1 MDDRQPSNAE
11 PVATERP
18 RSRRA
23 LLAGALGGL
32 GAWAAA
38 SVARV
43 QPAAAID
50 GSTVVVGGEY
60 GGSSV
65 TAINVAGDSDA
76 IRGSSEG
83 AGSGLRGLS
92 NTGSGVFGSSKSD
105 YGVAGESQTG
115 AGVRGQSASGT
126 GVDGRTA
133 SSSAADPGVYG
144 EGVAGYGVWAT
155 SASNNGVYGH
165 TNGANG
171 EVAGLYGS
179 ATSGAGPTKGV
190 LGVINSPDGIGVE
203 GYANIASGPAA
214 GVYGLAK
221 SPTGVG
227 TVGHNLAATG
237 ESIGVRGSTSS
248 PTGQGV
254 VGLTTGG
261 QGVRGQA
268 TNGAALYGTA
278 TTGYALRTSGRLRAE
293 KVSGLATIGAGKT
306 SATVTPGVDVTT
318 TSLVLL
324 TARTNIGTR
333 ALWVTTDATANRF
346 TIRLSSSRTS
356 STQVGWLLLG

>member
-1 MDDRQPSNAE
+1 MDDGQQPELATPNAE
-11 PVATERP
+11 AR

-23 LLAGALGGL
+23 LLAGMLGGL

-38 SVARV
+38 SVGRADPV
-43 QPAAAID
+43 AAID

-83 AGSGLRGLS
+83 GGSGLRGLS
-92 NTGSGVFGSSKSD
+92 STGFGVFGSSQSGH
-105 YGVAGESQTG
+105 GVAGQSSSG

-126 GVDGRTA
+126 GVDGRTTSA
-133 SSSAADPGVYG
+133 SMADPGVYG

-165 TNGANG
+165 TGGANG
-171 EVAGLYGS
+171 EVGGVYGS
-179 ATSGAGPTKGV
+179 ATSATGPTKGV

-203 GYANIASGPAA
+203 GYANIASGAPA

-237 ESIGVRGSTSS
+237 DSIGVRGSTAS

-254 VGLTTGG
+254 VGLATGG

-268 TNGAALYGTA
+268 TNGAGLYGTA
-278 TTGYALRTSGRLRAE
+278 TTGYALRTNGRVRVE
-293 KVSGLATIGAGKT
+293 KVSGVATIGAGKT
-306 SATVTPGVDVTT
+306 SVTITPGVDVTT
-318 TSLVLL
+318 TSFVLL
-324 TARTNIGTR
+324 TPRTNIGTR
-333 ALWVTTDATANRF
+333 ALWVTTDATADRF
-346 TIRLSSSRTS
+346 TIRLSLSRTS
-356 STQVGWLLLG
+356 STQVAWLLLG